1 MSEAVAQLLYSAG
14 RAERRSH
21 ATIQFPNV
29 SYSITQGS
37 SFLPSSS
44 TRAFC
49 FRMRLASPANSDDLD
64 FRPLLVP
71 DSPWRV
77 ALSKYMPKMAMGC
90 SKA

>member
-1 MSEAVAQLLYSAG
+1 MSEAVTQLLYPTG
-14 RAERRSH
+14 RAKRRSH
-21 ATIQFPNV
+21 ATIESSNV

-49 FRMRLASPANSDDLD
+49 FRKRLASPANIDDLD
-64 FRPLLVP
+64 IRSLLAPDAPL
-71 DSPWRV
+71 RV
-77 ALSKYMPKMAMGC
+77 ALSKITPKMAMGC